1 MNDNKQQPLV
11 SGNVG
16 RVNSGG
22 SLLSLIREYQ
32 PQCSKL
38 CLRGAYDL
46 EKNTYKAT
54 RTIDDLEGFDVIRSN
69 SSDSTAPSTW
79 KMNTTP
85 TEELLIGPGV
95 CLIFGPDN
103 SGKSEL
109 IRSIARSNPMLVQ
122 TLKMIEPS
130 GIQEN
135 AMTSERRLFER
146 LLQTTAPIITLDSA
160 RYWYYSKADNTGER
174 GVNMD
179 VFTSVTIWNE
189 LMLSVNRL
197 LFIVIN
203 PMVGGTPEQVEE
215 RMLQVA
221 SNCRGAVSHAIQCR
235 EYGVIKYSSYASGFR
250 EWEDKTLV
258 IQQSGSNVKPTVHSV
273 PNVNEVI
280 TQVSDADLDGYQLT
294 LAQLNRLSDRH
305 ERDHKSTFLP

>member
-1 MNDNKQQPLV
+1 MNDNTQKPPAGGSVDQ
-11 SGNVG
+11 
-16 RVNSGG
+16 VNSGG

-46 EKNTYKAT
+46 EKNAYKAA
-54 RTIDDLEGFDVIRSN
+54 RTIEDLECFDVLRSN
-69 SSDSTAPSTW
+69 SSDPNAPSTW
-79 KMNTTP
+79 KMNATP
-85 TEELLIGPGV
+85 TDELLIGPGV

-130 GIQEN
+130 GILEN

-179 VFTSVTIWNE
+179 VFNTVTIWTE
-189 LMLSVNRL
+189 LMQALNKL

-203 PMVGGTPEQVEE
+203 PMVGGMPEQVEE

-221 SNCRGAVSHAIQCR
+221 SNCRGSVSHAIQCR

-258 IQQSGSNVKPTVHSV
+258 IQQPNAKAKPTVHTV

-280 TQVSDADLDGYQLT
+280 TQVNDADLDGYQLT
-294 LAQLNRLSDRH
+294 LAQLNRLSERH
-305 ERDHKSTFLP
+305 ERDNQSPFLP